1 MRASFRKGRKLDA
14 EGLLSA
20 VSLQRS
26 QALTIGGRSHRWN
39 AAPRSPGRRPGS
51 RRFRASGC
59 APVFRTPLNG
69 THRPRSW
76 PLPAMQGTRPFSRSC
91 PRRRVP
97 KGVKPVVSG
106 LIPCR
111 HHERARV
118 PGRRP
123 TVAAQLQ
130 GHAWTLTADRP
141 KGNKLLMENVIR
153 EVFNEVW
160 KRQKGT
166 EPPALDADT
175 LLLEIGLDS
184 LGFAI
189 VVTQLDEKLGFD
201 PFSIAQDAYYPQT
214 FGEFVAFYK
223 KYAPKI

>member
-1 MRASFRKGRKLDA
+1 
-14 EGLLSA
+14 
-20 VSLQRS
+20 
-26 QALTIGGRSHRWN
+26 
-39 AAPRSPGRRPGS
+39 
-51 RRFRASGC
+51 
-59 APVFRTPLNG
+59 
-69 THRPRSW
+69 
-76 PLPAMQGTRPFSRSC
+76 
-91 PRRRVP
+91 
-97 KGVKPVVSG
+97 VVSG

-111 HHERARV
+111 LHERARV
-118 PGRRP
+118 AGHRP

-166 EPPALDADT
+166 EPPPLDADT